1 MAVTRFQID
10 IEVLCEMVRPAVE
23 EHTARIAATA
33 GDGYVG
39 DVITSR
45 GKVPRP
51 HGAVRAT
58 TWEARRDN
66 AKNNT
71 LLKAV
76 HG

>member
-1 MAVTRFQID
+1 MTVTKLQIN
-10 IEVLCEMVRPAVE
+10 IGTLCDMVRPAIE
-23 EHTARIAATA
+23 GHTARIAATA

-45 GKVPRP
+45 GKIPRP

-58 TWEARRDN
+58 TWKARRDN